1 MKLLKRKMQL
11 YCVSNVM
18 VSFVLTSFLGVN
30 YCMMPENEISG
41 NGEVAILDTDVDPL
55 SQKGEDD
62 EKVVTEVKKET
73 NVTKK
78 TTNTAKSS
86 TAKKTVTTVA
96 KKEVKASK
104 TYVPASYSAVT
115 GQAVVD
121 YAMRYLGLRYVSGG
135 YSLSTGTDCS
145 GFTKLIYKEF
155 GVTLSR
161 AVRSQASNG
170 TYVSKSNLQKGDL
183 VFYGY
188 GNGVVRHVG
197 IYIGN
202 GQVLHESNPRDGVK
216 INSVNMMQYIT
227 ARRVINSNAIKMV
240 EEKIEAQ
247 KAQELA
253 NKEEV
258 KEDVVLNTD
267 NKTTEEKLEN
277 NVEKVEELPK
287 TEVVNDNTSINKD
300 VSTVKEESVV
310 LNNNTNENNKTEK
323 ESVVVNNNTNDNNK
337 VEQEEKENVVVTSKD
352 DNTSKVL
359 DTKEEPKEETK
370 TLEKESS
377 VSNQETVKQEETK
390 KEEPKKEEVKVEN
403 TTKEVPKVVVPE
415 ETKEV
420 TKKEVTK
427 VEEVKTDTSVNTI
440 VNENQQ

>member
-18 VSFVLTSFLGVN
+18 VSFVLTSFLGIN
-30 YCMMPENEISG
+30 YCLMPENEISG
-41 NGEVAILDTDVDPL
+41 NGEVAVLDTEVEPL
-55 SQKGEDD
+55 SQKGEEDK
-62 EKVVTEVKKET
+62 KVVTEVKKET
-73 NVTKK
+73 NVTNK
-78 TTNTAKSS
+78 TTTTAKSS
-86 TAKKTVTTVA
+86 TTKKTVATVA

-161 AVRSQASNG
+161 AVRAQASNG

-227 ARRVINSNAIKMV
+227 ARRVINSTAIKMV
-240 EEKIEAQ
+240 EEKIEAE

-287 TEVVNDNTSINKD
+287 TEVVNDNTSINKE

-310 LNNNTNENNKTEK
+310 VDNNTN
-323 ESVVVNNNTNDNNK
+323 NTNK
-337 VEQEEKENVVVTSKD
+337 VEKEEKENVVETSKED
-352 DNTSKVL
+352 TTSKVL
-359 DTKEEPKEETK
+359 DTKEEV
-370 TLEKESS
+370 S
-377 VSNQETVKQEETK
+377 VSTQETVKQEETK
-390 KEEPKKEEVKVEN
+390 NEVTKVEEVKNEEPKKEEIKVEN
-403 TTKEVPKVVVPE
+403 TTKEVPKVAVPE
-415 ETKEV
+415 ETKVEKSVSTEV
-420 TKKEVTK
+420 I
-427 VEEVKTDTSVNTI
+427 TDTTINTTKE
-440 VNENQQ
+440 ENQQ

>member
-18 VSFVLTSFLGVN
+18 VSFVLTSFLGIN

-227 ARRVINSNAIKMV
+227 ARRVINSTAIKMV

-300 VSTVKEESVV
+300 VSTVKE
-310 LNNNTNENNKTEK
+310 

-403 TTKEVPKVVVPE
+403 TTKEVPKVVVPK